1 MEPETAQEPMEIE
14 SALQEEL
21 AIKSEFSYDP
31 DESEKTGNSCPTFK
45 RPLSCCHSVK
55 HLTQNRNW
63 TAMKESTLVRS
74 HSAAQSVTLHS
85 LKQLI

>member
-45 RPLSCCHSVK
+45 RPLSCCHLVK

-74 HSAAQSVTLHS
+74 HSAAQSVTWHS